1 MNKEEFIKILN
12 NNKKDIDERVRSYF
26 PKKGLINETMTYAA
40 DGGKRIRASLYL
52 ESKKMF
58 SSSLSE
64 EDYKMALA
72 IELIHAYSLVHDDLP
87 AMDNDDYRRGMESL
101 HKKYGEDLAILTGD
115 ALLNEAAIIL
125 FDVAIINNT
134 YLKSSK
140 YIMERASKRGM
151 IQGQILD
158 LRKDVK
164 VDKSY
169 LLEVYSKKTSDL
181 FKAACIG
188 AALSAKA
195 SHRQIE
201 LLSLYAENLGLAFQI
216 QDDLLEDTYDDE
228 LNILNIM
235 TKEEAINLL
244 DSINKDARDAISN
257 FSHNEFLTYLID
269 YLSKRSYWGIL

>member
-158 LRKDVK
+158 LRKDIK

-269 YLSKRSYWGIL
+269 YLSKRSY

>member
-12 NNKKDIDERVRSYF
+12 KNKKDIDERVRAYF
-26 PKKGLINETMTYAA
+26 PKEGLINETMTYAS

-58 SSSLSE
+58 SDSLSE
-64 EDYKMALA
+64 DDYKMALA

-101 HKKYGEDLAILTGD
+101 HKKYGEDIAILTGD

-125 FDVAIINNT
+125 FDIAINNNT
-134 YLKSSK
+134 YLKAGK

-158 LRKDVK
+158 LRKYVK

-195 SHRQIE
+195 NDREIK
-201 LLSLYAENLGLAFQI
+201 LLTLYAENLGLAFQI
-216 QDDLLEDTYDDE
+216 QDDLLEDTYEDE

-235 TKEEAINLL
+235 TKEEAISLL
-244 DSINKDARDAISN
+244 DSINKDAREAISN

-269 YLSKRSYWGIL
+269 YLSKRSY

>member
-12 NNKKDIDERVRSYF
+12 NNKTDIDERVRAYF
-26 PKKGLINETMTYAA
+26 SKESLIDQTMTYAA

-58 SSSLSE
+58 SEMLTE
-64 EDYKMALA
+64 NDYKMAIA
-72 IELIHAYSLVHDDLP
+72 IEFIHAYSLVHDDLP

-125 FDVAIINNT
+125 FDLAIDDKI
-134 YLKSSK
+134 YLKACK

-151 IQGQILD
+151 IKGQILD
-158 LRKDVK
+158 LRKDAK

-188 AALSAKA
+188 AALSSNA
-195 SHRQIE
+195 SDKEIK
-201 LLSLYAENLGLAFQI
+201 LLTAYAENLGLAFQI
-216 QDDLLEDTYDDE
+216 QDDLLEDTYEDE
-228 LNILNIM
+228 LNILNVM
-235 TKEEAINLL
+235 TEEEAISLL
-244 DSINKDARDAISN
+244 DSINKEARDAISN
-257 FSHNEFLTYLID
+257 FSHNDFLTYLID
-269 YLSKRSYWGIL
+269 YLSKRSY

>member
-12 NNKKDIDERVRSYF
+12 KNKMDIDKRVRAYF
-26 PKKGLINETMTYAA
+26 PKDKLIDETMTYAA

-58 SSSLSE
+58 SGTLSE
-64 EDYKMALA
+64 YDYKMALA

-101 HKKYGEDLAILTGD
+101 HKKYGEDIAILTGD

-125 FDVAIINNT
+125 FDIAINNNT
-134 YLKSSK
+134 YLKAGK

-195 SHRQIE
+195 NQKEIE
-201 LLSLYAENLGLAFQI
+201 LLTLYAENLGLAFQI
-216 QDDLLEDTYDDE
+216 QDDLLEDTYEDE

-235 TKEEAINLL
+235 TKEEAISLL
-244 DSINKDARDAISN
+244 DSINKDAREAISN

-269 YLSKRSYWGIL
+269 YLSKRSY

>member
-1 MNKEEFIKILN
+1 MNKEEFIKLLN
-12 NNKKDIDERVRSYF
+12 KNKKDIDERVRAYF
-26 PKKGLINETMTYAA
+26 TKEGLINETMTYAA

-58 SSSLSE
+58 SGTLSE
-64 EDYKMALA
+64 DDYKMALA

-87 AMDNDDYRRGMESL
+87 AMDNDDYRRGIESL
-101 HKKYGEDLAILTGD
+101 HKKYGEDIAILTGD

-125 FDVAIINNT
+125 FDIAINNNT
-134 YLKSSK
+134 YLKAGK

-158 LRKDVK
+158 LRKDIK

-195 SHRQIE
+195 NDREIKI
-201 LLSLYAENLGLAFQI
+201 LTLYAENLGLAFQI
-216 QDDLLEDTYDDE
+216 QDDLLEDTYEDE

-235 TKEEAINLL
+235 TKEEAISLL
-244 DSINKDARDAISN
+244 DSINKDAREAISN

-269 YLSKRSYWGIL
+269 YLSKRSY

>member
-12 NNKKDIDERVRSYF
+12 NNKKDIDERVRFYF

-125 FDVAIINNT
+125 FDLAIDDKI
-134 YLKSSK
+134 YLKACK

-151 IQGQILD
+151 IKGQILD
-158 LRKDVK
+158 LRKDAK

-188 AALSAKA
+188 AALSSNA
-195 SHRQIE
+195 SDKEIK
-201 LLSLYAENLGLAFQI
+201 LLTAYAENLGLAFQI
-216 QDDLLEDTYDDE
+216 QDDLLEDTYEDE
-228 LNILNIM
+228 LNILNVM
-235 TKEEAINLL
+235 TEEEAISLL
-244 DSINKDARDAISN
+244 DSINKEARDAISN
-257 FSHNEFLTYLID
+257 FSHNDFLTYLID
-269 YLSKRSYWGIL
+269 YLSKRSY

>member
-26 PKKGLINETMTYAA
+26 PKKGVIIEKRPYAA
-40 DGGKRIRASLYL
+40 EGGKRIRASLYL

-58 SSSLSE
+58 SNSLSE

-125 FDVAIINNT
+125 FDIAIINNT

-158 LRKDVK
+158 LRKDIR

-188 AALSAKA
+188 AALSANA

-244 DSINKDARDAISN
+244 DSINKDARAAISN

-269 YLSKRSYWGIL
+269 YLSKRSY

>member
-58 SSSLSE
+58 SNSLSE

-125 FDVAIINNT
+125 FDIAIINNT

-158 LRKDVK
+158 LRKDIR

-188 AALSAKA
+188 AALSANA

-244 DSINKDARDAISN
+244 DSINKDARAAISN

-269 YLSKRSYWGIL
+269 YLSKRSY

>member
-12 NNKKDIDERVRSYF
+12 NKKKDIDERVRSYF

-158 LRKDVK
+158 LRKDIK

-269 YLSKRSYWGIL
+269 YLSKRSY

>member
-115 ALLNEAAIIL
+115 ALLNEAAFIL

-158 LRKDVK
+158 LRKDIK

-269 YLSKRSYWGIL
+269 YLSKRSY

>member
-12 NNKKDIDERVRSYF
+12 NNKTDIDKRVRAYF
-26 PKKGLINETMTYAA
+26 SKESLIDQTMTYAA

-58 SSSLSE
+58 SGVLTE
-64 EDYKMALA
+64 NDYKMAIA
-72 IELIHAYSLVHDDLP
+72 IEFIHAYSLVHDDLP

-125 FDVAIINNT
+125 FDLAIDDKI
-134 YLKSSK
+134 YLKACK
-140 YIMERASKRGM
+140 YIMERASKIGM

-158 LRKDVK
+158 LRKDAK

-188 AALSAKA
+188 AALSLNA
-195 SHRQIE
+195 SDKEIK
-201 LLSLYAENLGLAFQI
+201 LLTAYAENLGLAFQI
-216 QDDLLEDTYDDE
+216 QDDLLEDTYEDE
-228 LNILNIM
+228 LNILNVM
-235 TKEEAINLL
+235 TKEEAISLL
-244 DSINKDARDAISN
+244 DSINNEARDAILN
-257 FSHNEFLTYLID
+257 FSHNDFLTYLID
-269 YLSKRSYWGIL
+269 YLSKRSY

>member
-269 YLSKRSYWGIL
+269 YLSKRSY

>member
-58 SSSLSE
+58 SNSLSE

-158 LRKDVK
+158 LRKDIK

-269 YLSKRSYWGIL
+269 YLSKRSY

>member
-158 LRKDVK
+158 LRKDIK

-181 FKAACIG
+181 FRAACIG

-269 YLSKRSYWGIL
+269 YLSKRSY

>member
-12 NNKKDIDERVRSYF
+12 KNKMDIDKRVRAYF
-26 PKKGLINETMTYAA
+26 TKEGLINKTMTYAA

-58 SSSLSE
+58 SGTLSE
-64 EDYKMALA
+64 DDYKMALA

-87 AMDNDDYRRGMESL
+87 AMDNDDYRRGIESL
-101 HKKYGEDLAILTGD
+101 HKKYGEDIAILTGD

-125 FDVAIINNT
+125 FDIAINNNT
-134 YLKSSK
+134 YLKAGK

-195 SHRQIE
+195 NDREIK
-201 LLSLYAENLGLAFQI
+201 LLTLYAENLGLAFQI
-216 QDDLLEDTYDDE
+216 QDDLLEDTYEDE

-235 TKEEAINLL
+235 TKEEAISLL
-244 DSINKDARDAISN
+244 DSINKDAREAISN

-269 YLSKRSYWGIL
+269 YLSKRSY

>member
-158 LRKDVK
+158 LRKDIK

-188 AALSAKA
+188 AALSSKA
-195 SHRQIE
+195 SHKQIE

-269 YLSKRSYWGIL
+269 YLSKRSY